1 MTEAPQHMGWVPHY
15 IRDLTPRQRS
25 ILVTIGI
32 VLLVSLLFG
41 AFYIAIQLLL
51 RQDDSLNGIKR
62 LQRTLQQEIIILQK
76 NTGLPAQR
84 QQAENINQAVNC
96 LYNYIDFVTG
106 RAKLIPACASPVPEP
121 ALPGVPTTTTTVP
134 RTGTGAAGAPGVTG
148 ATGAAGALGPA
159 GRPGPKGA
167 TGARGATGAAG
178 QQGAVGATGSAG
190 STGATGATGAVGA
203 TGATGARG
211 ATGPPGPQGATGA
224 VGATGPQG
232 PIGPAGPTGKS
243 AFPFMFTFTFST
255 SGNSGHSQT
264 IACLVTSPTASS
276 CMVT

>member
-1 MTEAPQHMGWVPHY
+1 MGWLPHY

-51 RQDDSLNGIKR
+51 RQEDSLTGIKR
-62 LQRTLQQEIIILQK
+62 LQRTLQQEIVILQK

-84 QQAENINQAVNC
+84 EQAANINTAVNC

-106 RAKLIPACASPVPEP
+106 RARLIPACASPVPEP
-121 ALPGVPTTTTTVP
+121 PLPGSPTTTTVP
-134 RTGTGAAGAPGVTG
+134 PSGTGGTGAAGARGAAG

-159 GRPGPKGA
+159 GKPGPKGA
-167 TGARGATGAAG
+167 TGAAGARGATG

-190 STGATGATGAVGA
+190 SIGATGATGAVGA
-203 TGATGARG
+203 TGATGTRG

-243 AFPFMFTFTFST
+243 AFPFMFTFTFPT
-255 SGNSGHSQT
+255 SGNSGRTQT